1 MKQYIPQARS
11 LAAMVCKELAARPR
25 TMSAGEIAKM
35 FNVPSSHVNASLRAC
50 VEHGALLKRSVANFN
65 GRSHGE
71 YYPPGF
77 EPPAV
82 IEDPIKRPAKAKPL
96 DIVMH
101 DDGYIHV
108 RGHLI
113 GADDEGLAVFTDK
126 QIAYLVA
133 RVCTPMI
140 ETTP

>member
-1 MKQYIPQARS
+1 MKDYVPQARS
-11 LAAMVCKELAARPR
+11 LAAKVCAELAARPR
-25 TMSAGEIAKM
+25 ALSAGEIAKM
-35 FNVPSSHVNASLRAC
+35 FDVPSSHVNASLRAC
-50 VEHGALLKRSVANFN
+50 VEHGALLKRAVTNFDR
-65 GRSHGE
+65 RSHGE

-77 EPPAV
+77 EPPEVAG
-82 IEDPIKRPAKAKPL
+82 EPARRPTKAKPL
-96 DIVMH
+96 EIVMH

-113 GADDEGLAVFTDK
+113 GVEDEGLAVFTDK

>member
-1 MKQYIPQARS
+1 MKEYVPQARS
-11 LAAMVCKELAARPR
+11 LAAKVCAELAARPR
-25 TMSAGEIAKM
+25 ALSAREIAM
-35 FNVPSSHVNASLRAC
+35 LFGVPSSHVNASLRAC
-50 VEHGALLKRSVANFN
+50 VEHGALLMRSVTNFN
-65 GRSHGE
+65 RRSHGE

-77 EPPAV
+77 EPPEV
-82 IEDPIKRPAKAKPL
+82 IDEPAMRPIKGKPL
-96 DIVMH
+96 EIVMH

-113 GADDEGLAVFTDK
+113 GVDDEGLAVFTDK
-126 QIAYLVA
+126 QIAYLVE